1 MSIFNRR
8 DDVKIYDAEGKLV
21 TSFLY
26 ADEVENNRYPAPVL
40 VRGNKIEYLDSVDPQ
55 WRGDKLA
62 WNLEVH
68 SHCKVNFL
76 QLQAEPCLDT
86 VKLLGSSL
94 DKTLEHPALQVALW
108 RIVQQPDRLSIRNTT
123 WCVEKLVSV
132 VSKETTPQLS
142 KKETYLSNTVL
153 DQHVFEQP
161 TSGGDP
167 YMNSDYFKVS

>member
-1 MSIFNRR
+1 M
-8 DDVKIYDAEGKLV
+8 
-21 TSFLY
+21 FL
-26 ADEVENNRYPAPVL
+26 DFVSPLYPH
-40 VRGNKIEYLDSVDPQ
+40 EF
-55 WRGDKLA
+55 
-62 WNLEVH
+62 
-68 SHCKVNFL
+68 FL
-76 QLQAEPCLDT
+76 
-86 VKLLGSSL
+86 G
-94 DKTLEHPALQVALW
+94 
-108 RIVQQPDRLSIRNTT
+108 IRNTT